1 MVMRPLIGTVLLVCA
16 AAQTLGAQEDGVIR
30 PGKRVLLERTREI
43 ALARSAAPRD
53 VSEKA
58 TVLVLTD
65 TGYAQA
71 ESGTNGVHCIVARSW
86 PESLEPI
93 CYDAEASLTI
103 MALALREAAMLQ
115 QGHSAADIRGDL
127 DAGLRTGKFRLPR
140 RLAMTYMMS
149 AAQELIGDDGQRAG
163 AWQPHLM
170 VYYPYLSS
178 ADIGVPD
185 APAMSRPMV
194 VNSGGP
200 LANVVIVMPKAVP
213 LAQDTALPKPK

>member
-1 MVMRPLIGTVLLVCA
+1 MSLRHSVGVLL
-16 AAQTLGAQEDGVIR
+16 LGLATSHALAAQEDGAIR
-30 PGKRVLLERTREI
+30 PGKRALLERTREI

-65 TGYAQA
+65 SGYATA
-71 ESGTNGVHCIVARSW
+71 EAGTNGVHCIVSRSW
-86 PESLEPI
+86 PQSLEPI

-103 MALALREAAMLQ
+103 MPLALREAAMLQ
-115 QGHSAADIRGDL
+115 QGRDVAEIRSEL
-127 DAGLRTGKFRLPR
+127 DAGLRTGKYRLPR
-140 RLAMTYMMS
+140 RPAMTYMMS
-149 AAQELIGDDGQRAG
+149 AAQDLIADDGQRAG

-170 VYYPYLSS
+170 LYYPYLSN

-185 APAMSRPMV
+185 APSISRPMM

-200 LANVVIVMPKAVP
+200 LANVMIVMPKAVP
-213 LAQDTALPKPK
+213 LVQDTPSSAKP